1 MKSLIVDLELACKK
15 VAEGILEEVLCVAI
29 LGIKARSQ
37 WIYMK
42 KQMKRKYVKIDGEE
56 NNGDVLND

>member
-1 MKSLIVDLELACKK
+1 MELACKK